1 MPLHDDG
8 RSSGTALI
16 EFDSP
21 SASATAV
28 RLNGKRYAGQRWV
41 NVKYADERPVRS
53 RQPSK
58 KFEGCSQVFIGNL
71 AWDVDEEAV
80 REFFQDCGQIDQVRF
95 STDCESRKFKGFGH
109 VEFAES
115 DRTDKAVAK
124 AGQDLM
130 GRPIRVDFS
139 APRERPSFRGGG
151 RVVHGGHTS
160 FFLSPKDGR
169 RGGCGRR
176 GSGQGGRGG
185 GHGGGFSATNAEKS
199 GTIAVFSGNKIKIEE
214 GIVDKT

>member
-1 MPLHDDG
+1 
-8 RSSGTALI
+8 
-16 EFDSP
+16 
-21 SASATAV
+21 
-28 RLNGKRYAGQRWV
+28 
-41 NVKYADERPVRS
+41 
-53 RQPSK
+53 
-58 KFEGCSQVFIGNL
+58 VFIGNL
-71 AWDVDEEAV
+71 AWDVDKEAV

-95 STDCESRKFKGFGH
+95 STDCKSCKFKGFGH